1 MSVAAVAA
9 AAGMFAASIVA
20 AAMEIGVGFKLSR
33 EVVLG
38 ALADVSR
45 SPACNF
51 YAKFRQGGYRAS
63 PYAPHIST
71 SIFLSPNKPA
81 SAPCPEPPQEI
92 TSAPVIF
99 PSSASNTAN
108 SGARPK
114 CWNTEPF

>member
-1 MSVAAVAA
+1 MTRAQSPSAMSVAAVAA

-63 PYAPHIST
+63 PYAPAYQHVNLFI
-71 SIFLSPNKPA
+71 A
-81 SAPCPEPPQEI
+81 
-92 TSAPVIF
+92 
-99 PSSASNTAN
+99 
-108 SGARPK
+108 
-114 CWNTEPF
+114 